1 MKQFKFTINGNQY
14 VVEIKD
20 FSNNIADLEVN
31 GTPFKVEVEH
41 QATLSKTPKI
51 TRPAAKPAVMAP
63 VSPSSG
69 GSVTPVI
76 SPLPGTILKITVKP
90 GDQVEKGDKLFV
102 MEAMKMENN
111 IQAERDGKIKSV
123 KVSVGDNVL
132 QGAVIME
139 IE

>member
-1 MKQFKFTINGNQY
+1 MKHYKFKINGNQY

-20 FSNNIADLEVN
+20 FNNNLAELEVN

-41 QATLSKTPKI
+41 QDTVTKTPKI
-51 TRPAAKPAVMAP
+51 SRPAQRPTAAP
-63 VSPSSG
+63 VLSVSG
-69 GSVTPVI
+69 SATPVI
-76 SPLPGTILKITVKP
+76 SPLPGTILKINVKT
-90 GDQVEKGDKLFV
+90 GDQVQKGDKLFV

-111 IQAERDGKIKSV
+111 IQSEKDGMVKSV
-123 KVSVGDNVL
+123 RVSVGDNVL